1 MSSAAPAIATRGD
14 ATLVGVSIPVP
25 APFGEELQQR
35 RASYGDPLADST
47 PAHITLLGPTEVV
60 HTEVG
65 ELMAHLGDA
74 ARSVEPFVVVLRGTG
89 TFRPVSDVVFVQV
102 ARGISACEQL
112 EHGIRKGRWGVELAF
127 PYHPHVTVAHDV
139 AEGELDR
146 AFDELAHFVATFE
159 VRSFH
164 LYVQDGGGTW
174 VPVREFPLG
183 DVAGDLAGD
192 WVSDQAGQADG

>member
-1 MSSAAPAIATRGD
+1 MSSAAPASATRPD
-14 ATLVGVSIPVP
+14 ATMVGVSIPVP
-25 APFGEELQQR
+25 APWGDELQER
-35 RASYGDPLADST
+35 RASYGDPLADTT

-60 HTEVG
+60 LAEVD
-65 ELMAHLGDA
+65 ELVTHLGDA
-74 ARSVEPFVVVLRGTG
+74 ARWVEPFVVVLRGTG

-139 AEGELDR
+139 VEGELDR
-146 AFDELAHFVATFE
+146 AFDELAQFVATFE
-159 VRSFH
+159 VRSFY
-164 LYVQDGGGTW
+164 LYVQEGGGTW

-183 DVAGDLAGD
+183 DLAGHLAGD
-192 WVSDQAGQADG
+192 PAGEADG